1 MYIPQDPEM
10 LYSMINMKLRD
21 SYDSFSSLCED
32 EDIDEQMVESVLNKA
47 GYFYNKEINQ
57 FR

>member
-1 MYIPQDPEM
+1 MYIPKDPEI

-21 SYDSFSSLCED
+21 TYSSLEDLCAD
-32 EDIDEQMVESVLNKA
+32 EDVDREEIEQILNAA
-47 GYFYNKEINQ
+47 GYYYNEETNS

>member
-1 MYIPQDPEM
+1 MYLPKDPDM

-21 SYDSFSSLCED
+21 SYDSLDALCDDADVDRE
-32 EDIDEQMVESVLNKA
+32 EIESILNSA
-47 GYFYNKEINQ
+47 GYFYNADINC

>member
-1 MYIPQDPEM
+1 MYLPQDPEM

-21 SYDSFSSLCED
+21 SYDSLDSLCDEED
-32 EDIDEQMVESVLNKA
+32 VDKSEVEEKLNAA
-47 GYFYNKEINQ
+47 GYYYSPEINQ

>member
-32 EDIDEQMVESVLNKA
+32 EDIDEQLVESTLNKA

>member
-32 EDIDEQMVESVLNKA
+32 EDIDEQMVESLLNKA

>member
-32 EDIDEQMVESVLNKA
+32 EDIDEQLVESVLNKA

>member
-32 EDIDEQMVESVLNKA
+32 EDIDEQMVESILNKA
-47 GYFYNKEINQ
+47 GYFYNNEINQ

>member
-1 MYIPQDPEM
+1 MHIPQDPEM

>member
-1 MYIPQDPEM
+1 MYLPKDPEI

-21 SYDSFSSLCED
+21 TYDSLDGLCDDADVDRE
-32 EDIDEQMVESVLNKA
+32 EIESILNGA
-47 GYFYNKEINQ
+47 GYYYNPDTNS

>member
-21 SYDSFSSLCED
+21 SYDSFGSLCED
-32 EDIDEQMVESVLNKA
+32 EDIDEQMVESILNKA

>member
-32 EDIDEQMVESVLNKA
+32 EDIDEQMVESILNKA

>member
-1 MYIPQDPEM
+1 M

-32 EDIDEQMVESVLNKA
+32 EDIDEQLVESVLNKA

>member
-21 SYDSFSSLCED
+21 SYDSFCSLCED
-32 EDIDEQMVESVLNKA
+32 EDIDEQMVESILNKA

>member
-1 MYIPQDPEM
+1 MYLPQDPEM

-21 SYDSFSSLCED
+21 SYDSLDSLCED
-32 EDIDEQMVESVLNKA
+32 FDISREESETKLNDA
-47 GYFYNKEINQ
+47 GYFYKENINQ